1 MIYSDYQELQV
12 RLRNEINI
20 KRKSQGLKLNKLAEL
35 LGIDNVTNL
44 TRTLRPSDS
53 IDRKFNVEMIDSI
66 TSILCLPE
74 GYFYP
79 LFLGELR
86 RKTKKNES
94 GTFIEGK
101 TKDFIKRCLDLSL
114 YDIVSGLIE
123 EVINEKNTKVI
134 FDLAEEIFSHAEEK
148 YPYDPSTVNYKQPEY
163 THALYLYQ
171 LIAEKEKSFSPQLAV
186 CYLRIFYL
194 LRFDPQQVHER
205 FILMKNFI
213 RFMPEDEQ
221 LVAYERVCA
230 YYKMYFKWDKLYEA
244 AVTLEELAKE
254 KNEDKFGFA
263 LVSKGFALNGLHK
276 YNEALK
282 VINEYKNINGFV
294 EQAIINQLITQI
306 HLGDMTKADEL
317 IEIALKTPS
326 PTKEST
332 LAIVLEKYSETGQ
345 IDSALK
351 LMEKCNQHLNLDKN
365 DKTHLAFKIM
375 KFKRA
380 EGLIHIQNQAFEKG
394 ISRLLESAE
403 IAIHLNLTPEFGELI
418 ALLSKNIENAN
429 DDQKELLYKLY
440 KNNERR

>member
-1 MIYSDYQELQV
+1 MWELTGCGGNFMIYLDYQELQV
-12 RLRNEINI
+12 YLRHEINI
-20 KRKSQGLKLNKLAEL
+20 KRKSQGLKMNKLAEL

-44 TRTLRPSDS
+44 TRILRPSDS
-53 IDRKFNVEMIDSI
+53 VDRKFNVEMIDSI
-66 TSILCLPE
+66 TSILQLPE
-74 GYFYP
+74 GHFYP
-79 LFLGELR
+79 LFLGELK
-86 RKTKKNES
+86 RKTKKSES

-114 YDIVSGLIE
+114 YDIVSELIE

-134 FDLAEEIFSHAEEK
+134 FDLAEEIFSHAEER
-148 YPYDPSTVNYKQPEY
+148 YPYDPSTVSYSQPEY

-171 LIAEKEKSFSPQLAV
+171 LISEKEKSFSPQLAV

-244 AVTLEELAKE
+244 AITLEELAKE

-263 LVSKGFALNGLHK
+263 LVSKGFALNGLQRF
-276 YNEALK
+276 NEALK
-282 VINEYKNINGFV
+282 VINEYKNIDGFK
-294 EQAIINQLITQI
+294 EQAMINHLITHI
-306 HLGDMTKADEL
+306 HLGDMTKADDL
-317 IEIALKTPS
+317 IEIALENPS
-326 PTKEST
+326 PTREST
-332 LAIVLEKYSETGQ
+332 LAIVLEKYSETTQ
-345 IDSALK
+345 IDPALK
-351 LMEKCNQHLNLDKN
+351 LIEKCNQRLNLDKN

-380 EGLIHIQNQAFEKG
+380 EGLIHIQNKVFECRRMPSSTNG
-394 ISRLLESAE
+394 RRR
-403 IAIHLNLTPEFGELI
+403 TT
-418 ALLSKNIENAN
+418 IEVST
-429 DDQKELLYKLY
+429 
-440 KNNERR
+440 

>member
-12 RLRNEINI
+12 RLRQEINI
-20 KRKSQGLKLNKLAEL
+20 KRKSKGLKLNKLAEL

-44 TRTLRPSDS
+44 TRILRNSDS
-53 IDRKFNVEMIDSI
+53 VDRKFNVEMIDDI
-66 TSILCLPE
+66 TSILQLPE

-114 YDIVSGLIE
+114 YDIVSDLIE

-148 YPYDPSTVNYKQPEY
+148 YPYDPSTVSYSQPEY

-171 LIAEKEKSFSPQLAV
+171 LISEKERSFSPQLAV
-186 CYLRIFYL
+186 CYLRMFYL

-244 AVTLEELAKE
+244 AVTLEKLAKE

-276 YNEALK
+276 YNEALN
-282 VINEYKNINGFV
+282 VINEYKIINGFEELGV
-294 EQAIINQLITQI
+294 INQLITQI
-306 HLGDMTKADEL
+306 HLGDMTKVDEL
-317 IEIALKTPS
+317 IEIALKNPS

-332 LAIVLEKYSETGQ
+332 LAIVLEKYAEKGQ
-345 IDSALK
+345 IVSALK
-351 LMEKCNQHLNLDKN
+351 LIEKCNPHLNLDKN

-380 EGLIHIQNQAFEKG
+380 EGLIYIQNKMFDEG
-394 ISRLLESAE
+394 INRILEAAE
-403 IAIHLNLTPEFGELI
+403 IAINLDLTPEFGELV
-418 ALLSKNIENAN
+418 ALLSKNIEHAN
-429 DDQKELLYKLY
+429 DNQKELLYKLY